1 MSLMQI
7 LIIVAALVVLAEA
20 LNKVERTNPRCRGL
34 SPRMRLAEWLKAI
47 AWGLL
52 ATGAALYLGGAML
65 GGAVWVGLREW
76 AGPLVLMGFAI
87 LVVRTR
93 VKEG

>member
-20 LNKVERTNPRCRGL
+20 LNKVERTDPRCRSL

-52 ATGAALYLGGAML
+52 ATGSALYLGGAAL
-65 GGAVWVGLREW
+65 GGEIWLGLHEW

>member
-1 MSLMQI
+1 MSVMQI
-7 LIIVAALVVLAEA
+7 LVILAALIVLAEA
-20 LNKVERTNPRCRGL
+20 LNKVERTDPRCRSL

-52 ATGAALYLGGAML
+52 ATGSALYLGGAAL

>member
-7 LIIVAALVVLAEA
+7 LVIAAALVVLAEA
-20 LNKVERTNPRCRGL
+20 LNKVERTDPRCRSL
-34 SPRMRLAEWLKAI
+34 SPRMRLAEWLKAG
-47 AWGLL
+47 AWCLL
-52 ATGAALYLGGAML
+52 ATGAALYLGAAL
-65 GGAVWVGLREW
+65 WGGDVWHGLDRW
-76 AGPLVLMGFAI
+76 SGPLVLIGFAV